1 MLTVGD
7 QAAPNLRLLGVGV
20 VRLQIW
26 RAGSR
31 GERIGGMQ
39 SILVDAELTQLL
51 RTVGSSVGSGRLW
64 EQWNVVVMTL
74 WALAGACLACG
85 TVKDGYKHQGVV
97 GCDSE

>member
-1 MLTVGD
+1 ME
-7 QAAPNLRLLGVGV
+7 
-20 VRLQIW
+20 RLQIW

-64 EQWNVVVMTL
+64 EQWNAVVMTL
-74 WALAGACLACG
+74 WAPAGACLACG
-85 TVKDGYKHQGVV
+85 TVKDGCQNTRG
-97 GCDSE
+97 